1 MTMTHSMQRG
11 YIMFEVLISVLVI
24 SVGFIGLAGMQVGGL
39 AAANDSLFRS
49 KAVYLSYQMA
59 DRVRANMP
67 GAVAGNYDNLTG
79 SGSNPGCVTTA
90 CTSAQMATN
99 DFFEWAAEVA
109 ALLPAGVGVICRD
122 SSPDD
127 GSSTA
132 DACDGVASAPLAV
145 KVWWTENGIEH
156 EFATAFRP

>member
-1 MTMTHSMQRG
+1 MQRG

-24 SVGFIGLAGMQVGGL
+24 SVGFIGLAGMQIGGL

-49 KAVYLSYQMA
+49 KAVYLTYQMA
-59 DRVRANMP
+59 DRVRANIP
-67 GAVAGNYDNLTG
+67 GAVAGNYNNLTG
-79 SGSNPGCVTTA
+79 LGSDPGCVTTG
-90 CTSAQMATN
+90 CSASQMATN

-109 ALLPAGVGVICRD
+109 SALPTGVGAVCID
-122 SSPDD
+122 STPDD

-132 DACDGVASAPLAV
+132 IACDGAGTTLAV

-156 EFATAFRP
+156 SFATAFRP

>member
-1 MTMTHSMQRG
+1 MTPSMQRG

-49 KAVYLSYQMA
+49 KAVYLTYQMA
-59 DRVRANMP
+59 DRVRANIP
-67 GAVAGNYDNLTG
+67 GAVAGSYNYLTG
-79 SGSNPGCVTTA
+79 MGSNPGCVTTG
-90 CTSAQMATN
+90 CTAAQMAAN

-109 ALLPAGVGVICRD
+109 AALLPSGVGVVCID
-122 SSPDD
+122 STPDD

-132 DACDGVASAPLAV
+132 DACDGVGTNLAV

-156 EFATAFRP
+156 GFQTAFRP

>member
-1 MTMTHSMQRG
+1 MTQIMQRG

-39 AAANDSLFRS
+39 AAANDSLLRS
-49 KAVYLSYQMA
+49 KAVYLTYQMA
-59 DRVRANMP
+59 DRVRANIP
-67 GAVAGNYDNLTG
+67 AAAAGDYNSLTG
-79 SGSNPGCVTTA
+79 LGTDPSCVMTGCSV
-90 CTSAQMATN
+90 AQMATT

-109 ALLPAGVGVICRD
+109 ALLPSGVGVVCVD
-122 SSPDD
+122 STPDD

-132 DACDGVASAPLAV
+132 PACDGVAGAPLAV
-145 KVWWTENGIEH
+145 KVWWMENGIEH

>member
-1 MTMTHSMQRG
+1 MTMIHSLQRG

-67 GAVAGNYDNLTG
+67 GAVAGNYDYLTG
-79 SGSNPGCVTTA
+79 LGSNPGCVTTG
-90 CTSAQMATN
+90 CTSAQMAAN

-122 SSPDD
+122 SSPDG
-127 GSSTA
+127 GSSTSDDCNA
-132 DACDGVASAPLAV
+132 APGAPLAV

-156 EFATAFRP
+156 GFQTAFQP

>member
-1 MTMTHSMQRG
+1 MTLPMQRG

-39 AAANDSLFRS
+39 AAANDSPFRS

-79 SGSNPGCVTTA
+79 TGANPGCVTTG
-90 CTSAQMATN
+90 CTSAQMAAN

-109 ALLPAGVGVICRD
+109 ALLPGGVGVICRD
-122 SSPDD
+122 TTPDD
-127 GSSTA
+127 GTA
-132 DACDGVASAPLAV
+132 IAPACASAPGAPLAV

-156 EFATAFRP
+156 GFQTAFQP